1 MNIIN
6 GLFILSNLVL
16 SAFAPLKTEKV
27 SRFNQLPMK
36 SEIILRDLNGNNF
49 ILEEMENSYAIYQKS
64 GENLFFIEGSNSV
77 NSPYFGKNYDNLI
90 YLGPGNYYVFEN
102 DTLTNLLTEE
112 TLKTN
117 GRKLNY
123 NPASKINSNNAEK
136 RVANAEQKYIKYADY
151 IKQLKDVPS
160 NTEGDC
166 GIIALS
172 ILLSYYDSCIDDR
185 FLDDSDFAP
194 TKTIDIGEVP
204 NISDYS
210 QTPMISNSFRTSF
223 KNEYSVCNTFIQ
235 FFSGGYPMADAELYT
250 TIDNYLN
257 SQNSDIKN
265 DYYFDH
271 QTVFNLDIVTK
282 VYDYIRDDVPVV
294 MVLANYTDDKGY
306 HDGEWHD
313 VVAYGIKNDHLVVH
327 LGYDNRSEIEL
338 STIGLYG
345 FYAMNPLKEHTH
357 HSENMKFVHNGKN
370 YGMCGCG
377 IYNII

>member
-102 DTLTNLLTEE
+102 DALTNLLTEE

-136 RVANAEQKYIKYADY
+136 RAANAEQKYIKYADY

-235 FFSGGYPMADAELYT
+235 FFQVGIQWRT
-250 TIDNYLN
+250 QNYIL
-257 SQNSDIKN
+257 Q
-265 DYYFDH
+265 
-271 QTVFNLDIVTK
+271 L
-282 VYDYIRDDVPVV
+282 
-294 MVLANYTDDKGY
+294 
-306 HDGEWHD
+306 
-313 VVAYGIKNDHLVVH
+313 
-327 LGYDNRSEIEL
+327 
-338 STIGLYG
+338 
-345 FYAMNPLKEHTH
+345 
-357 HSENMKFVHNGKN
+357 
-370 YGMCGCG
+370 
-377 IYNII
+377 III